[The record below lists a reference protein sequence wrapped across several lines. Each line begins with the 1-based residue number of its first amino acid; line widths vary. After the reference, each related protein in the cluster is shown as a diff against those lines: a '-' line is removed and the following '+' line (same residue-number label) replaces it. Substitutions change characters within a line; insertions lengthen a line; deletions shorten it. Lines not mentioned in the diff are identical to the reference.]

1 MKKGSI
7 TNLSA
12 DGLIIEVFSFLRADK
27 YLFAKIE
34 LSYLFT
40 NTKGLATISTLDE
53 LAFFNV

>member
-1 MKKGSI
+1 M
-7 TNLSA
+7 
-12 DGLIIEVFSFLRADK
+12 EVFSFLRADK

-53 LAFFNV
+53 LAFFNVNFFVKTSLFRLSY